1 MKNIPKILISVILV
15 AALAFSFSSC
25 AKTEMTEENITDTVS
40 TVEAA
45 LKEFDTKK
53 LEKYVDSST
62 LNYIIKYADKHQQF
76 VDLGKAIFG
85 DLSITVDSVDVES
98 KTVNVTVK
106 NKDFSSVA
114 YDFASNLKAEY
125 TPLQLVGKLDDEDFL
140 NLSLGNL
147 VSSMND
153 VSDET
158 EVSVTLKVVTGKKN
172 LVLSFDEDAENAVS
186 GGALAS
192 IKSLYNN

>member
-1 MKNIPKILISVILV
+1 
-15 AALAFSFSSC
+15 
-25 AKTEMTEENITDTVS
+25 MTRT
-40 TVEAA
+40 
-45 LKEFDTKK
+45 
-53 LEKYVDSST
+53 
-62 LNYIIKYADKHQQF
+62 
-76 VDLGKAIFG
+76 
-85 DLSITVDSVDVES
+85 
-98 KTVNVTVK
+98 
-106 NKDFSSVA
+106 
-114 YDFASNLKAEY
+114 
-125 TPLQLVGKLDDEDFL
+125 FL

-192 IKSLYNN
+192 IKNLYN